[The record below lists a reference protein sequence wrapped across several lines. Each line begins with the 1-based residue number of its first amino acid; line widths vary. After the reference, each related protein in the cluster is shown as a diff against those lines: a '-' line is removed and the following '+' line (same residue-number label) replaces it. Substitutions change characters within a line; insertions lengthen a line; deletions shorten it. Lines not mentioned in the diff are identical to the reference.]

1 MLGNGWYN
9 HQSTAVWYFEMAPWR
24 ARPKF
29 CMDLRITFDDGSE
42 EIISTDQNWKTAL
55 SPVVFN
61 SIYTAEHY
69 DARLELPGWNTPD
82 FDDSNW
88 KRSMN
93 TGAPSQNITAQVLHP
108 IRNVKEILA
117 IKMTKFN
124 DRNYVF
130 DFGQNMAGV
139 TKLNIK
145 GAAGTTIRL
154 KHGER
159 LYENGHVDMS
169 NIDVHYRPTDDTDP
183 FQTDIVI
190 LSGNNDEFMPKF
202 NYKGFQYVE
211 VTSDKPV
218 ELSEN
223 NLVAYFM
230 HSDVPPVGKINSS
243 NEIGRAHV

>member
-1 MLGNGWYN
+1 
-9 HQSTAVWYFEMAPWR
+9 
-24 ARPKF
+24 
-29 CMDLRITFDDGSE
+29 
-42 EIISTDQNWKTAL
+42 
-55 SPVVFN
+55 
-61 SIYTAEHY
+61 
-69 DARLELPGWNTPD
+69 
-82 FDDSNW
+82 
-88 KRSMN
+88 MN

-108 IRNVKEILA
+108 IRNVKEIPA
-117 IKMTKFN
+117 VKMTKFN

-159 LYENGHVDMS
+159 LYDNGHVDMS
-169 NIDVHYRPTDDTDP
+169 NIDVHYRPTDATDP

-223 NLVAYFM
+223 TWWLISCTAMCRRLENQFIQRNA
-230 HSDVPPVGKINSS
+230 
-243 NEIGRAHV
+243 E